1 MSTSNAGDSQSDRVT
16 NLELLFTHLER
27 QLAELSSVVLEQGQK
42 IERLERELRRQREAR
57 ETNAESADEEG
68 DEWPSEE

>member
-1 MSTSNAGDSQSDRVT
+1 MSTSNAGDQQSDRVT

-27 QLAELSSVVLEQGQK
+27 QIAELSSVVLEQGQR

-57 ETNAESADEEG
+57 ETNVEPADEEG
-68 DEWPSEE
+68 DEWPEDE